1 MQVILLKDVAKI
13 GRRGEVK
20 EVPQGHAQNFL
31 IPRKL
36 AVPATPDAL
45 RKLTVEMKK
54 KEINVGRH
62 DESFEK
68 ILEALSGTPFQL
80 SAEANEQGHLF
91 KGIHARDIAKALG
104 EKGMN
109 VAESEIHLETPIKS
123 LGEAKVLMKSGA
135 REKEVVFIIQKA

>member
-68 ILEALSGTPFQL
+68 ILEALSATPFHL
-80 SAEANEQGHLF
+80 SVDANEQGHLF

-104 EKGMN
+104 ENGMDVQEN
-109 VAESEIHLETPIKS
+109 EIHLEAPLKS
-123 LGEAKVLMKSGA
+123 LGEAKVLLKSGA
-135 REKEVVFIIQKA
+135 HERVVTFIIQKK

>member
-13 GRRGEVK
+13 GRKGEVK

-45 RKLTVEMKK
+45 RKRDIDLKK

-62 DESFEK
+62 DDAFLK
-68 ILEALSGTPFQL
+68 ILETLSTNPLVLTG
-80 SAEANEQGHLF
+80 EANDQGHLF
-91 KGIHARDIAKALG
+91 KGIHAKDIAKALS
-104 EKGMN
+104 EKGMEVREN
-109 VAESEIHLETPIKS
+109 EIHLAAPIKS
-123 LGEAKVLMKSGA
+123 LGETKVLFTSGA
-135 REKEVVFIIQKA
+135 HEKEVVIIIKKV